1 MNPIDALKM
10 AFLSPVKQT
19 VKTSVK
25 STEGVPTNLEPGAF
39 SQLLASAAIEADEQ
53 VAKPA
58 AETDA
63 KLLEILEGLEG
74 LPQSETEAEQ
84 LGVLSAIVE
93 GLTSQLKLLE
103 AALRKLGLSKPAA
116 EPDQVQAPIVHSSL
130 ALTESLPA
138 DEKTLLLLK
147 QIQQKIEQMPVD
159 SPKLNGVIEPAA
171 NLKAMPSNP
180 EQLVKQLTLIIQDL
194 ENAAAMETKGSASFQ
209 PEKVEQ
215 LTKQLAQLPQDYESR
230 TIAVEKPKVN
240 THQAEN
246 VRLAQP
252 AAGVHRVEPAVLEM
266 PQTMQRTQTVELQA
280 SSLSASA
287 EGPKTGQA
295 VQAARAESQSPVVR
309 LASLPEDLGGV
320 LRGSVRL
327 TGNGETAQFKVSI
340 FPEHLGHLDI
350 RLTTVEGKVA
360 AHIFTSSLVAKE
372 AIEMQLNQLRNT
384 MLQQGVNLERIEIT
398 QQSSHQSFGE
408 QGANPDPRFA
418 QQQKQDNF
426 TVNKN
431 GYQRMEEEP
440 VADAGHSLTADVP
453 MIKVD
458 YTI

>member
-25 STEGVPTNLEPGAF
+25 STESVPTNLEPGAF
-39 SQLLASAAIEADEQ
+39 SQLLASAAIETDEP

-63 KLLEILEGLEG
+63 KLLEILKGLQ
-74 LPQSETEAEQ
+74 QSETEAEQ
-84 LGVLSAIVE
+84 LGVLPAILE
-93 GLTSQLKLLE
+93 GLSFQLNLLE
-103 AALRKLGLSKPAA
+103 AALRKLGLAKPAE
-116 EPDQVQAPIVHSSL
+116 EPDQVQAPIVHSSV
-130 ALTESLPA
+130 ALTESLPT

-147 QIQQKIEQMPVD
+147 QIQQKVEQMPVG
-159 SPKLNGVIEPAA
+159 SPELDGAIEPAA
-171 NLKAMPSNP
+171 INTKTMPSNP
-180 EQLVKQLTLIIQDL
+180 EQLVKQLTLIIQGL
-194 ENAAAMETKGSASFQ
+194 ENAGAMEAKASSSLQ
-209 PEKVEQ
+209 SEKVEQ
-215 LTKQLAQLPQDYESR
+215 LTRQLAQLPQDFESR
-230 TIAVEKPKVN
+230 TMAVETPKVN
-240 THQAEN
+240 TLQAEN

-252 AAGVHRVEPAVLEM
+252 AAGVHPVESAVLEM
-266 PQTMQRTQTVELQA
+266 QQTAQKTETVEPQA

-287 EGPKTGQA
+287 EGAKTGQA
-295 VQAARAESQSPVVR
+295 VQAVRAESQSPVVR

-372 AIEMQLNQLRNT
+372 AIEMQLNQLRTT

-398 QQSSHQSFGE
+398 QQSPQQSFGE
-408 QGANPDPRFA
+408 QAANPDPRFA
-418 QQQKQDNF
+418 QQQKQGNF
-426 TVNKN
+426 TANKN

-440 VADAGHSLTADVP
+440 AAAAGHSLTTDVS
-453 MIKVD
+453 MMKVD

>member
-39 SQLLASAAIEADEQ
+39 SQLLASAAIEADEP

-63 KLLEILEGLEG
+63 KLLEILKGLQ
-74 LPQSETEAEQ
+74 QSETEAEQ
-84 LGVLSAIVE
+84 LGVLPAILE
-93 GLTSQLKLLE
+93 GLSFQLNLLE
-103 AALRKLGLSKPAA
+103 AALRKLGLAKPAE
-116 EPDQVQAPIVHSSL
+116 EPDQVQAPIVHSSV
-130 ALTESLPA
+130 ALTESLPT

-147 QIQQKIEQMPVD
+147 QIQQKVEQMPVG
-159 SPKLNGVIEPAA
+159 SPELDGAIEPAA
-171 NLKAMPSNP
+171 INTKTMPSNP
-180 EQLVKQLTLIIQDL
+180 EQLVKQLTLIIQGL
-194 ENAAAMETKGSASFQ
+194 ENAGAMEAKASSSLQ
-209 PEKVEQ
+209 SEKVEQ
-215 LTKQLAQLPQDYESR
+215 LTRQLAQLPQDFESR
-230 TIAVEKPKVN
+230 TMAVETPKVN
-240 THQAEN
+240 TLQAEN

-252 AAGVHRVEPAVLEM
+252 AAGVHPVESTVLEM
-266 PQTMQRTQTVELQA
+266 QQTAQKTETVEPQA

-287 EGPKTGQA
+287 EGAKTGQA
-295 VQAARAESQSPVVR
+295 VQAVRAESQSPVVR

-372 AIEMQLNQLRNT
+372 AIEMQLNQLRTT

-398 QQSSHQSFGE
+398 QQSPQQSFGE
-408 QGANPDPRFA
+408 QTANPDPRFA
-418 QQQKQDNF
+418 QQQKQGNF
-426 TVNKN
+426 TANKN

-440 VADAGHSLTADVP
+440 AAAAGPRLTTDVS
-453 MIKVD
+453 MMKVD